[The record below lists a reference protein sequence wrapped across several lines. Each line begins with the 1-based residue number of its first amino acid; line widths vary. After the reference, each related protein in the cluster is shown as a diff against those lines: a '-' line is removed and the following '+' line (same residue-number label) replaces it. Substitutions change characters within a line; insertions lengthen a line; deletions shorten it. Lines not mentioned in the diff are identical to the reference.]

1 MDYSAQDGA
10 GTAAFTG
17 GERRAGQNGC
27 GAESGEI
34 QLCSGRIHFKTDR
47 CQVSRFPAR
56 DSPGLHPRLQHWTC
70 SVSAGA
76 CARGQLKIISNN
88 AENEEAQEELD
99 IDYAGESAEIG
110 LNVSYL
116 LDVLTHVKA
125 ETVRFSF
132 ADASASVLLTLTDNE
147 NFKYVVMPMRI

>member
-47 CQVSRFPAR
+47 CQVSDFQRVIPQGYTRAFNIGHAAFQQALAR
-56 DSPGLHPRLQHWTC
+56 AAILTSDKFKGVRCL
-70 SVSAGA
+70 SAP
-76 CARGQLKIISNN
+76 GQLKIISNN

-99 IDYAGESAEIG
+99 IDYAGESADIG

-116 LDVLTHVKA
+116 L
-125 ETVRFSF
+125 
-132 ADASASVLLTLTDNE
+132 
-147 NFKYVVMPMRI
+147 